1 MEDDIFEIEH
11 PNTRVFVSVRWF
23 RLVWLRFLRVF
34 LLLGDKLVR
43 QFRGCGSP
51 RRLSFIL
58 LPPAPNKP
66 PSDDPEESE
75 AGRKRCAPALQNP
88 FRLEVG
94 FGVEREHCLRSL
106 RTRATSADPKPE
118 ASRHAPRDR
127 PAPFRLVDS
136 QLARRG
142 AGMQRRAIV

>member
-23 RLVWLRFLRVF
+23 RLVWLRLLRVF

-51 RRLSFIL
+51 RRLSFIP
-58 LPPAPNKP
+58 LPPAPNKL

-75 AGRKRCAPALQNP
+75 AGGRKRCASALQI
-88 FRLEVG
+88 LSA
-94 FGVEREHCLRSL
+94 LR
-106 RTRATSADPKPE
+106 
-118 ASRHAPRDR
+118 
-127 PAPFRLVDS
+127 
-136 QLARRG
+136 
-142 AGMQRRAIV
+142 